1 MSLSH
6 RAVPTCII
14 TATRGSLPVPFQ
26 SDTWH
31 GAYPCMKPAASQLMM
46 QHGVARLLLLQ
57 VCRLRGLPIYTF
69 INKMD
74 RPSKGP
80 IALLDEIE
88 GE

>member
-1 MSLSH
+1 MVWL
-6 RAVPTCII
+6 
-14 TATRGSLPVPFQ
+14 
-26 SDTWH
+26 
-31 GAYPCMKPAASQLMM
+31 AA
-46 QHGVARLLLLQ
+46 LLLQ

-88 GE
+88 GG